1 MPRSFVREGSLEP
14 GNDMHLYRR
23 AIVVLVLAAL
33 IGLGWS
39 HSARAEDKSAI
50 EQAQALWQEGYVLHI
65 LGRYE
70 RAAEAFRKSIE
81 AHPTAEGHTYL
92 GWSLS
97 RLGLP
102 DEAIGEC
109 EKAILLDPDYG
120 NPYNDIGAYLIELGR
135 ANEAMPWFEKA
146 ARAKRYCCYQFPH
159 FNMGRLLLMEGR
171 MAEAKR
177 SFEKALEYEPDYPLA
192 KRALELIREY
202 ERKTL

>member
-1 MPRSFVREGSLEP
+1 M
-14 GNDMHLYRR
+14 RR
-23 AIVVLVLAAL
+23 CRFATIVLVPIVL

-39 HSARAEDKSAI
+39 HAARGADKSAI

-65 LGRYE
+65 LGRFE

-97 RLGLP
+97 RLGLT
-102 DEAIGEC
+102 DEAIDEC

-120 NPYNDIGAYLIELGR
+120 NPYNDIGAYLIQLGR
-135 ANEAMPWFEKA
+135 ANEATPWFEKA

-159 FNMGRLLLMEGR
+159 FNMGRVLLMEGR
-171 MAEAKR
+171 FAEAKR
-177 SFEKALEYEPDYPLA
+177 SFEKALEYEPNYPLA
-192 KRALELIREY
+192 KRALELIREH
-202 ERKTL
+202 ELKSL